1 MLFVDVIVATDGA
14 ESRVVGVASR
24 WMAGGAVD
32 RVGVV
37 SLGVASLR
45 LVGVASLGV
54 ASLRLVGVVS
64 LATGS
69 LCKLA
74 F

>member
-1 MLFVDVIVATDGA
+1 MLFVDVTVATDGA
-14 ESRVVGVASR
+14 EPRVVGVVSR
-24 WMAGGAVD
+24 WLAGGAVD
-32 RVGVV
+32 MVGVA